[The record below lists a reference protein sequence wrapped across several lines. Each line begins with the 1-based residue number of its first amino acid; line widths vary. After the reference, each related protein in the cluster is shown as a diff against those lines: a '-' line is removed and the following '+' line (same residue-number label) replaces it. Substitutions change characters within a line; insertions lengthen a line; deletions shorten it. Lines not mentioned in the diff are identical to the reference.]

1 MKTERTASIYALRE
15 NGFVRYVGKTV
26 KSLECRLGEHLTQA
40 RNGFLS
46 HKCNWIRSM
55 LSRGLSPTITVL
67 EKVEG
72 NGSAEERKW
81 IAYFKSYGIKLT
93 NLTDG
98 GEGNLGWNPSPATR
112 YKIGS
117 ANRGVIFT
125 PERRAKMGVKR
136 KGIALTTIHREHIRL
151 ALNTPEA
158 HDKMS
163 ASGLGAIRSD
173 AARHNMSVAQTGLVK
188 SPAHRAALSEANKG
202 NRHSDE
208 SIERMRQTQM
218 GHIVTDVQRAK
229 VRASLKAIGY
239 KPSAETLLLA
249 AAGHRTPEARARNSA
264 MHMSYSRI
272 DEVRAILDDKR
283 FARWLLRK
291 QPKGIAA

>member
-1 MKTERTASIYALRE
+1 MNVERTASVYALRE
-15 NGFVRYVGKTV
+15 NGFVRYVGKTI

-40 RNGFLS
+40 RNGFFS

-55 LSRGLSPTITVL
+55 FAQGLSPTITIL
-67 EKVEG
+67 EKVKG
-72 NGSAEERKW
+72 DGCAAERKW
-81 IAYFKSYGIKLT
+81 IAYFKSYGIELT

-98 GEGNLGWNPSPATR
+98 GEGNLGWNPSPETR
-112 YKIGS
+112 YRIGS
-117 ANRGVIFT
+117 ANRDVVFT

-136 KGIALTTIHREHIRL
+136 KGIALAPEHREHIRI

-158 HDKMS
+158 HAKMS
-163 ASGLGAIRSD
+163 AAGLGAIRSD
-173 AARHNMSVAQTGLVK
+173 AARYNMSVAQTGLVK
-188 SPAHRAALSEANKG
+188 SPAHREALRVANAG
-202 NRHSDE
+202 HRNSDE
-208 SIERMRQTQM
+208 AIERMRQTQM
-218 GHIVTDVQRAK
+218 GHIVTDAQRAK

-264 MHMSYSRI
+264 MHMPYSRI

-283 FARWLLRK
+283 FARWLSRK
-291 QPKGIAA
+291 QPKGVAA